1 MEALPVQLN
10 VDMSIDNDV
19 QPTKYFYFND
29 EQEAKQF
36 AKTFQKEMQE
46 FSDRTGVEVAFESS
60 IGERDD
66 VKRGLLKRAES
77 YVESP
82 VVKAFRERTDEL
94 FHELAGNNAESIE
107 QMVKSHVQGVLDDY
121 GIGAV
126 AVDAVLVGSRCRGIE
141 DEDSD
146 VDVVVE
152 YYGDIAEDALFD
164 MVNEEYLEVGG
175 CKVDINPITEGKS
188 GSLDVYLPQ
197 AESHLNEKM
206 EEIEREQQAAR
217 QAEEQAVRERAE
229 KEAREQVEKQ
239 EELARREKEE
249 KKREEAA
256 HNLYANFRLKKHV
269 DDEKYDLIADVKGT
283 GRAVRKD
290 MAIAEFPNKK
300 VALAFCMKNKIQAKD
315 ITNYL
320 QNKISHKKHL
330 ADEKGK
336 NGAGHGV
343 SCSVNQSME

>member
-1 MEALPVQLN
+1 MLFRNRNNIE
-10 VDMSIDNDV
+10 V
-19 QPTKYFYFND
+19 QPTKHFYFND
-29 EQEAKQF
+29 EQEAKRF

-46 FSDRTGVEVAFESS
+46 FSDTTGIEAAFESS

-66 VKRGLLKRAES
+66 VKRGLLKRAEN

-82 VVKAFRERTDEL
+82 VVKAFREKTDEL

-107 QMVKSHVQGVLDDY
+107 QMVRFHVQGVLDDY
-121 GIGAV
+121 GIDAV
-126 AVDAVLVGSRCRGIE
+126 VVDAVLVGSRSRGIE
-141 DEDSD
+141 NEDSD

-152 YYGDIAEDALFD
+152 YYGDIAEDSLFD
-164 MVNEEYLEVGG
+164 MINEDYLEVDG
-175 CKVDINPITEGKS
+175 CKVDINPITEDKTGT
-188 GSLDVYLPQ
+188 LETYLPE
-197 AESHLNEKM
+197 AESYLNEKAA
-206 EEIEREQQAAR
+206 EIEKEQQAAR
-217 QAEEQAVRERAE
+217 LAEEQE
-229 KEAREQVEKQ
+229 KRQA
-239 EELARREKEE
+239 ELAQREKEE
-249 KKREEAA
+249 KKREAA
-256 HNLYANFRLKKHV
+256 ANNSYANFKLQKHV

-283 GRAVRKD
+283 GGAVRKD
-290 MAIAEFPNKK
+290 IAIAEFPNKK

-336 NGAGHGV
+336 NGTGHGV